1 MRPRVNG
8 ASKLAACF
16 LLLATLTA
24 YADPGVSAGEE
35 SAGEPSGEQEKKPGW
50 EPSIAVTSG
59 FIFGNEK
66 ASVESSF
73 ADGSDLRPSND
84 GSDWQV
90 APFVGINAELMTPE
104 VPGIPGGV
112 RLFVNGEYLPVFSTS
127 LDIAKE
133 GSGSGFDVPVVDR
146 SDPFPDPSN
155 PFEPC
160 PQQIGARLSAP
171 NCGCPFG
178 TGCFPE
184 SGISGQGSR
193 TTAEITRDFF
203 GAAVGVA
210 VPFELAGRKL
220 MIKPSVGWV
229 RYTVDVEGVVQ
240 RAIKDP
246 FVTTVSSP
254 NERQMP
260 FWRLVNLQ
268 DSSREHFNA
277 IGPGLE
283 VEMQVHQV
291 GPIDTTLYIDA
302 HGYRVLGD
310 RKVDLSDS
318 TTLNCSNGTDFR
330 LKSQSDA
337 AAANLLCRVVFGGQ
351 TGEDSYSA
359 RWSFKVDP
367 WLYRIGLGLR
377 FRWVG
382 E

>member
-1 MRPRVNG
+1 M
-8 ASKLAACF
+8 
-16 LLLATLTA
+16 
-24 YADPGVSAGEE
+24 
-35 SAGEPSGEQEKKPGW
+35 
-50 EPSIAVTSG
+50 
-59 FIFGNEK
+59 
-66 ASVESSF
+66 
-73 ADGSDLRPSND
+73 
-84 GSDWQV
+84 
-90 APFVGINAELMTPE
+90 
-104 VPGIPGGV
+104 
-112 RLFVNGEYLPVFSTS
+112 
-127 LDIAKE
+127 
-133 GSGSGFDVPVVDR
+133 
-146 SDPFPDPSN
+146 
-155 PFEPC
+155 
-160 PQQIGARLSAP
+160 
-171 NCGCPFG
+171 
-178 TGCFPE
+178 
-184 SGISGQGSR
+184 
-193 TTAEITRDFF
+193 
-203 GAAVGVA
+203 
-210 VPFELAGRKL
+210 
-220 MIKPSVGWV
+220 
-229 RYTVDVEGVVQ
+229 Q